1 LLYWIIITQSG
12 SIRLT
17 LWDRALT
24 RWDDETPGAQEN
36 SSNCRNLALTYLSL
50 MKIEAEALI
59 LSLVFDCAD
68 RAVSGYL

>member
-1 LLYWIIITQSG
+1 M
-12 SIRLT
+12 
-17 LWDRALT
+17 
-24 RWDDETPGAQEN
+24 PGAQEN
-36 SSNCRNLALTYLSL
+36 SSNCRNRALTYLSL

>member
-1 LLYWIIITQSG
+1 
-12 SIRLT
+12 
-17 LWDRALT
+17 
-24 RWDDETPGAQEN
+24 
-36 SSNCRNLALTYLSL
+36 